1 MDNITLKGSIVKIK
15 DLELK
20 GVTNF
25 KVREFWLHF
34 KSGKNEEYS
43 QTVTLQTTGDR
54 TELLDKLKLNEVIVA
69 HINIKGNIWQPKDG
83 GEERVFNSLDCWKI
97 ETQGEENK
105 QEALVPEEDDLPF

>member
-1 MDNITLKGSIVKIK
+1 M
-15 DLELK
+15 
-20 GVTNF
+20 
-25 KVREFWLHF
+25 
-34 KSGKNEEYS
+34 
-43 QTVTLQTTGDR
+43 
-54 TELLDKLKLNEVIVA
+54 A